1 MEKKY
6 RLKVGI
12 FTIITIFLVIGSYM
26 WFTEFR
32 LSLKRY
38 HYTAIVDDASWLEKG
53 DIVTLMGVNKGRVE
67 KIDIE
72 GDKVV
77 IKFFVD
83 DVKLREG
90 VKVFVE
96 NQGFLGRK
104 RLMIKQGRGKELP
117 NGSTI
122 YGSTIPDLGDL
133 VREGG
138 EIIDTLKKILNSVN
152 KFSKDADNALNELK
166 ENIILLSYD
175 FKNTSENLRE
185 FLKKGEGV
193 EDLIKTLNN
202 ILYKFD
208 TLSFYLG
215 KGEGTLSKI
224 IKDESLYKKVDSLL
238 TSINLLIKDIN
249 KNPKKYFKFSIF

>member
-12 FTIITIFLVIGSYM
+12 FTIIAIFLIIGSYM

-32 LSLKRY
+32 LNLKRY
-38 HYTAIVDDASWLEKG
+38 HYIAIVDDASWLERG
-53 DIVTLMGVNKGRVE
+53 DIVTVMGVNKGRVE

-83 DVKLREG
+83 DVKLRGG

-104 RLMIKQGRGKELP
+104 RLMIKQGNGEELP
-117 NGSTI
+117 NGAKI

-152 KFSKDADNALNELK
+152 KISKDADNALNEVK

-175 FKNTSENLRE
+175 FKNTSESLRE
-185 FLKKGEGV
+185 FLKKGEGI
-193 EDLIKTLNN
+193 ENLIKTLGN
-202 ILYKFD
+202 IANKFD
-208 TLSFYLG
+208 TLSIYLG

-224 IKDESLYKKVDSLL
+224 IKDESLYKRVDSLL
-238 TSINLLIKDIN
+238 TSINSLIKDIN

>member
-12 FTIITIFLVIGSYM
+12 FTIIAIFLIIGSYM

-32 LSLKRY
+32 LNLKRY
-38 HYTAIVDDASWLEKG
+38 HYIAIVEDASWLERG
-53 DIVTLMGVNKGRVE
+53 DIVTVMGVNKGRVE

-104 RLMIKQGRGKELP
+104 RLMIKQGNGEELP
-117 NGSTI
+117 NGAKI

-152 KFSKDADNALNELK
+152 KISKDADNALNEVK
-166 ENIILLSYD
+166 ENIILLSHD
-175 FKNTSENLRE
+175 FKNTSESLRE
-185 FLKKGEGV
+185 FLKKGEGI
-193 EDLIKTLNN
+193 ENLIKTLGDIAN
-202 ILYKFD
+202 KFD
-208 TLSFYLG
+208 TLSIYLG

-238 TSINLLIKDIN
+238 TSINSLIKDIN